1 MSVQAKI
8 NLWKGEDHKKWL
20 NILFDEYVVFLA
32 KSNKTQYTQEWEIKS
47 LIYYFRYLENNN
59 HKKVTLESIYNYVDY
74 MNKHLS
80 LRTVY
85 DRSQCLKYFLN
96 WLYDSKKITFN
107 GDMMFPKLK
116 QPISSSIMSYYS
128 NKEISQILNSISV
141 KDGVGK
147 RNMAIVSL
155 FAYLGIRRDDVRT
168 LKFENVDWDNNLIK
182 FYQNKTGILSNLP
195 MPKMVKISLLDYLK
209 NARPNINNEFI
220 FIKDDGS
227 LYATEYLSVIVNRIV
242 DKSSINTKNRKSSC
256 HSLRHSIATN
266 LLEKHVD
273 INIISQILGHAK
285 TETTIETYIS
295 YDKQKLMMLSLEVP
309 EWK

>member
-20 NILFDEYVVFLA
+20 NILFDEYVVFLSE
-32 KSNKTQYTQEWEIKS
+32 SNKTQYTQEWEIKS

-116 QPISSSIMSYYS
+116 QPISSSITSYYS